1 MSEGAVLLIDMADP
15 LTGQLLRSF
24 ARSTGLPYVTL
35 LDKATLIEK
44 DFNPDLHIQIE
55 PPGSVLM
62 GVVRDVI
69 THEHLTGIAVLYDNS
84 FGEHFF
90 SPMEQEVGGYFLACA
105 CLTIYLS
112 LRLSVCLSVDLTPCY
127 PSACSTF
134 YLTTCT

>member
-44 DFNPDLHIQIE
+44 DFNPDLHLQIE

-90 SPMEQEVGGYFLACA
+90 SPMEQEVGGYFPECV
-105 CLTIYLS
+105 CLTIC
-112 LRLSVCLSVDLTPCY
+112 VCLSVSRSNP
-127 PSACSTF
+127 
-134 YLTTCT
+134 